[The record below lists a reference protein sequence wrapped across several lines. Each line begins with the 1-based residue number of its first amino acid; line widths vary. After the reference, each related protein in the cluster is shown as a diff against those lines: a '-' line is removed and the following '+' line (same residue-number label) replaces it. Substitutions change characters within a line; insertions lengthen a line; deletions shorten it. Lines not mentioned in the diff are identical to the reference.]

1 MKKKQNKS
9 VSLVLGSG
17 GARGLAH
24 IGVIEALE
32 EHGYRIES
40 ISGSSMGALIGGI
53 YAAGE
58 LNTYTKWVCA
68 LDRLDVLKLLDLSF
82 SGKALFKGERIIETL
97 KDLIGDREIRDLP
110 ITYTAVATDLEHSK
124 EVWLS
129 HGPLFDAIR
138 ASIAFPTVFSAFNY
152 QGRTLVDG
160 GLLNPVPIAPTL
172 RDMTDL
178 TIAVSLS
185 GKSRFGESREV
196 PVKAVEPRNRYHQK
210 IYDFI
215 NGLQEMINGHDQD
228 EDDTGIFD
236 VISMS
241 IDAMQST
248 IANYKLAGHS
258 PDILIELPKDICTIY
273 EFERAREMINIG
285 KEKTE
290 QVLEAYARKTAD
302 KQEEK
307 G

>member
-1 MKKKQNKS
+1 MPSQNKS

-24 IGVIEALE
+24 IGIIKVLE
-32 EHGYRIES
+32 ERGYRIRS

-58 LNTYTKWVCA
+58 LDTYSKWVCA
-68 LDRLDVLKLLDLSF
+68 LDRLDVLKLLDVSF

-97 KDLIGDREIRDLP
+97 KQLIGDRDIDNLP
-110 ITYTAVATDLEHSK
+110 ISFTAVATDLENSK

-129 HGPLFDAIR
+129 QGPLFDAIR
-138 ASIAFPTVFSAFNY
+138 ASIAFPTVFSAFEY
-152 QGRTLVDG
+152 EGRMLVDG

-185 GKSRFGESREV
+185 GKAAYS
-196 PVKAVEPRNRYHQK
+196 EPADLVQENSQPRTWYHKK
-210 IYDFI
+210 IYDFVD
-215 NGLQEMINGHDQD
+215 GLQDMFNGSGPDD
-228 EDDTGIFD
+228 ETGFFD

-258 PDILIELPKDICTIY
+258 PDVLIELPKNICTIY
-273 EFERAREMINIG
+273 EFERAAEMIEIG
-285 KEKTE
+285 RKKAEEVLNSYEKI
-290 QVLEAYARKTAD
+290 VANP
-302 KQEEK
+302 
-307 G
+307 